1 MCSLL
6 SEMGSLQISEH
17 IIKGGLMLPE
27 HDMRVLAPSICR
39 ILEIDVPKN
48 SETAHLP
55 EIVECL
61 EGVKRLAVIVEDA
74 FGVSTWEKAWDYS
87 PFFNTLAAFHY
98 THISSVMPSITPVNF
113 ATMLTGASPE
123 AHKIKDRT
131 EKLELETIFDTL
143 RAEGKTS
150 GTAAR
155 RLSSLGILISPHADN
170 PGIALSNTDEEV
182 RKIACTQISNRC
194 DLVWVQ
200 LLDIDDASHK
210 NGPYSFQAMKAV
222 KRADNNL
229 RVIAETAYKED
240 YGVISLADH
249 GQHSITKAGEIE
261 GTHGSGSYEDTTVP
275 FVWCNQGDLQRIFST

>member
-1 MCSLL
+1 
-6 SEMGSLQISEH
+6 
-17 IIKGGLMLPE
+17 MLPE

-39 ILEIDVPKN
+39 ILEIDIPKN
-48 SETAHLP
+48 AETTDLP
-55 EIVECL
+55 EMVGDM

-74 FGVSTWEKAWDYS
+74 FGVSTWEKAWDHS
-87 PFFNTLAAFHY
+87 PFFNTLSALHY
-98 THISSVMPSITPVNF
+98 THVSSVMPSITPVNF

-131 EKLELETIFDTL
+131 EKIELETIFDTM

-170 PGIALSNTDEEV
+170 PGIALSNTDQEV
-182 RKIACTQISNRC
+182 REIACRQINNHY

-210 NGPYSFQAMKAV
+210 SGPHSFEAMKAV

-229 RVIAETAYKED
+229 CRIAETAYREG
-240 YGVISLADH
+240 YGVITLADH
-249 GQHSITKAGEIE
+249 GQHSITKDGRVE
-261 GTHGSGSYEDTTVP
+261 GTHGTDSYEDTTVP
-275 FVWCNQGDLQRIFST
+275 LVWCNQWDLQSIFST

>member
-1 MCSLL
+1 
-6 SEMGSLQISEH
+6 MGSLQIYGH
-17 IIKGGLMLPE
+17 IIKRSLMLPE
-27 HDMRVLAPSICR
+27 HDMRVLAPSISR

-48 SETAHLP
+48 AETSHLP
-55 EIVECL
+55 ELVEDL
-61 EGVKRLAVIVEDA
+61 EGIKRLAVIVEDA

-87 PFFNTLAAFHY
+87 PFFNSLSAFHY

-113 ATMLTGASPE
+113 ATMLTGASPDV
-123 AHKIKDRT
+123 HQIKDRT
-131 EKLELETIFDTL
+131 EKLALETIFDTL

-155 RLSSLGILISPHADN
+155 GLSSLGILISPHADN
-170 PGIALSNTDEEV
+170 LRIATSNTDEEV
-182 RKIACTQISNRC
+182 REIACNQLNNHY

-210 NGPYSFQAMKAV
+210 NGPYSLEAMKAV

-229 RVIAETAYKED
+229 RFIAETAYKEG

-249 GQHSITKAGEIE
+249 GQHPITEAGNVE
-261 GTHGSGSYEDTTVP
+261 GTHGTDSYEDTTVP
-275 FVWCNQGDLQRIFST
+275 LVWCNQEDLRRIFST

>member
-1 MCSLL
+1 
-6 SEMGSLQISEH
+6 
-17 IIKGGLMLPE
+17 MLPE

-39 ILEIDVPKN
+39 ILEIDIPKN
-48 SETAHLP
+48 AETADLR
-55 EIVECL
+55 EMVEDL
-61 EGVKRLAVIVEDA
+61 EGVKRLTVIVEDA

-87 PFFNTLAAFHY
+87 PFFNTLSAFHY
-98 THISSVMPSITPVNF
+98 THIRSVMPSITPVNF

-123 AHKIKDRT
+123 AHQIKDRT

-143 RAEGKTS
+143 RADGKFS

-170 PGIALSNTDEEV
+170 PGIALSNTDQEV
-182 RKIACTQISNRC
+182 REIACNQLNKHY

-200 LLDIDDASHK
+200 LLDIDNASHK
-210 NGPYSFQAMKAV
+210 NGPYSLEAMKAV

-229 RVIAETAYKED
+229 RLIVETAYKEG

-249 GQHSITKAGEIE
+249 GQHSITKDERARKPVGIE
-261 GTHGSGSYEDTTVP
+261 GTHGTDSYEDTTVP
-275 FVWCNQGDLQRIFST
+275 LVWCNQEDLRRIFAN